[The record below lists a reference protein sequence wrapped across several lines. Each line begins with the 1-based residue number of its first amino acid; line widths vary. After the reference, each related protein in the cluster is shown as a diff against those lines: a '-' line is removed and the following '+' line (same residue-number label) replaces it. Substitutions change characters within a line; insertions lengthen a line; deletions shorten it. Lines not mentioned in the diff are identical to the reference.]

1 MKIQQIQS
9 QQAFGM
15 ALHMPPKETIAKHIG
30 TYAAEQA
37 EIARKPLEN
46 LAKDVDIY
54 VKPGQNLGHDVR
66 YNKFNI
72 YVTKLQNTEK
82 SSFFSKIF
90 GHKKNLNNI
99 PNANDSISIC
109 RDSAEKP
116 LSKRIVELAEDLKQG
131 FLKYSK

>member
-9 QQAFGM
+9 QQSFTM
-15 ALHMPPKETIAKHIG
+15 ALHKPTKETIAKHIG

-54 VKPGQNLGHDVR
+54 VKPRQNPCNDVR
-66 YNKFNI
+66 YNKFDI